1 MGERIKLKTKQNI
14 KIYNKMNS
22 NIQNAFT
29 EITNDNVENSLYWI
43 NKYIEEYKVEN
54 DEIITIKELLEIA
67 QANKEKAYI
76 ILKNLVIK
84 QHK

>member
-1 MGERIKLKTKQNI
+1 
-14 KIYNKMNS
+14 MNS

-43 NKYIEEYKVEN
+43 NKYIEEYKVVEN